1 MEHGAG
7 GEGRGPVCVHGDGA
21 VEVPLVEGEAARGVA
36 RVARVADAGLIVG
49 LELDRVDAVAE
60 GGDEAILQPKALRGQ
75 HERVGFL
82 DRVGIGARAGR
93 EVRVVGVGPDGERRN
108 RLRGIAG
115 VVG

>member
-1 MEHGAG
+1 MWATASGPITVG
-7 GEGRGPVCVHGDGA
+7 GF
-21 VEVPLVEGEAARGVA
+21 LVEGEAARGVA

-60 GGDEAILQPKALRGQ
+60 GGDEAIPQPEALRGQ
-75 HERVGFL
+75 HERVGVL